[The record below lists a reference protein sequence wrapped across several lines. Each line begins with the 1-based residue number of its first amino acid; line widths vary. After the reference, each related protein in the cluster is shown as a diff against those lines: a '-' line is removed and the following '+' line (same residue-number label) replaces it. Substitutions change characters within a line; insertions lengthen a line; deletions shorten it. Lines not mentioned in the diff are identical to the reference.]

1 MSRKEEVGNDRIE
14 KTVSQQQGGCQVNL
28 KEEEVSFEMYET
40 SCAAVNNRNS
50 SRKEKCNVVVDMKME
65 EQSIRPKTHLNSI
78 FKKVGVQGFQI

>member
-1 MSRKEEVGNDRIE
+1 
-14 KTVSQQQGGCQVNL
+14 
-28 KEEEVSFEMYET
+28 MYET